1 MKRLFAKISLFF
13 LPILVL
19 YSCNTVKRLDGD
31 DLLLKKNNI
40 VINGETSTNSSVYN
54 LLEQKPNTRFLGF
67 PFRLHFYNLAR
78 PNIDSILSK
87 KYVEDTVKQKRL
99 IRKLSKKQFDKYI
112 ESRKNFNK
120 WIKKTGEAPAIVNKN
135 KIEESKAELE
145 SYYWNNGWFNVKTT
159 SKITELDKEKRAQ
172 VTYTIETGKPYQIDS
187 IKTLIEAPVLDSIY
201 KEHQENSFIKKRK
214 QYKTLDFNAER
225 ERLTRL
231 FRNNGIHNFEQE
243 LITFDADTI
252 QTNHNVNTTLRIQ
265 DLQANEGNTDTLQ
278 TFKVQ
283 HISRV
288 NIITDYEFA
297 NKNAP
302 LLDSAQVGNYYL
314 YSYDK
319 LAFKPEAITDAIFI
333 RPDKKYRDIDR
344 NRTYSRLNSYQVF
357 KYPNIQYMPDPAD
370 TTDTKLITNIF
381 LTPQKKY
388 SLGFDFDLSQSN
400 IQKFGIGFGGSFL
413 IRNIFR
419 RAENLQISA
428 RGSIGSSKDA
438 VSNKNQDQFF
448 DITEIGADISLTLP
462 RIFFPLNTDKVIP
475 KYMAPF
481 TAISFGVSTQKNI
494 GLDKQN
500 LTGKFSY
507 KWNPSKNLTNSFE
520 LLDIQYV
527 RNLNTDNYFNVYRS
541 SYNDLNEIANQ
552 ETVTTN
558 SAYFN
563 TNGNLSIPNGI
574 ESFIAD
580 IRNNNTTTTG
590 LTSGET
596 NIVRNIDER
605 KLRLTENNLIY
616 ASSYTYLWNTK
627 ENLYDQEFTRFR
639 FKIEAAGNF
648 LSAVSKISGLNKNNN
663 GNYEILGVNF
673 SQYIKPEI
681 DFIKHWDLGHDN
693 ILAFRSFGGV
703 AIPYE
708 NANSIPFTR
717 SFFAGGPNDNRA
729 WQAYDLGPGS
739 SGGRNEFN
747 EANMKLAFNLEH
759 RYNLFGSLNSAF
771 FIDAGNIWNVLDIV
785 EDDASTF
792 TSLSDLKEIAIGSGF
807 GLRYDFNFFILR
819 FDIGFKT
826 YNPARTLGNR
836 WFKEYN
842 FAHAVYNVGINYP
855 F

>member
-1 MKRLFAKISLFF
+1 MKRFFAKISLFF
-13 LPILVL
+13 LPILLL
-19 YSCNTVKRLDGD
+19 YSCNAVKRLED
-31 DLLLKKNNI
+31 DELLLKKNEI
-40 VINGETSTNSSVYN
+40 TVNGEPAQKAAVYN
-54 LLEQKPNTRFLGF
+54 LVEQEPNTRFLGV
-67 PFRLHFYNLAR
+67 PFRLHFYNLAQ

-87 KYVEDTVKQKRL
+87 KFIEDSVKQKRL
-99 IRKLSKKQFDKYI
+99 IRKLSKKQFDKFI
-112 ESRKNFNK
+112 ENRKNFNA
-120 WIKKTGEAPAIVNKN
+120 WIKRTGEAPVIIDENE
-135 KIEESKAELE
+135 IEETKTELE
-145 SYYWNNGWFNVKTT
+145 SYYWNNGWFNVKT
-159 SKITELDKEKRAQ
+159 SSEIIPLDKEKRAR
-172 VTYTIETGKPYQIDS
+172 VTYNVETGEPYQIDS
-187 IKTLIEAPVLDSIY
+187 IKTLIESPVLDSIY
-201 KEHQENSFIKKRK
+201 QQHQKQSILKHRK

-225 ERLTRL
+225 ERLTNL

-265 DLQANEGNTDTLQ
+265 DIAPTENQDTLQ

-283 HISRV
+283 KISRV

-302 LLDSAQVGNYYL
+302 LLDSAQIGNYHL

-333 RPDKKYRDIDR
+333 KPGNIYRDIDR
-344 NRTYSRLNSYQVF
+344 NRTYSRLNAYQVF
-357 KYPNIQYMPDPAD
+357 KYPNIQYMPDPKD
-370 TTDTKLITNIF
+370 TTNTKLITNIF

-388 SLGFDFDLSQSN
+388 SLGFDFDVSQSN

-413 IRNIFR
+413 IRNVFR

-438 VSNKNQDQFF
+438 VASNDKDRFF

-462 RIFFPLNTDKVIP
+462 RIFFPINTERIIP
-475 KYMAPF
+475 KYMSPF
-481 TAISFGVSTQKNI
+481 TAISFGISTQQNI

-507 KWNPSKNLTNSFE
+507 RWNPSKKLTNTFE
-520 LLDIQYV
+520 LLDVQYV

-541 SYNDLNEIANQ
+541 SYSDLNDIAGQ
-552 ETVTTN
+552 DRVTTN
-558 SAYFN
+558 PSYFDED
-563 TNGNLSIPNGI
+563 GDLSIPKGAEN
-574 ESFIAD
+574 FITD
-580 IRNNNTTTTG
+580 VQNNTSSTGGLNPGEIDIIRN
-590 LTSGET
+590 
-596 NIVRNIDER
+596 IAER
-605 KLRLTENNLIY
+605 KQRLTENNLIY

-627 ENLYDQEFTRFR
+627 ENLYDREFTRFR

-648 LSAVSKISGLNKNNN
+648 LSAVSNLSGLSKNEN

-693 ILAFRSFGGV
+693 ILAFRSFAGV
-703 AIPYE
+703 AIPYG

-747 EANMKLAFNLEH
+747 EANMKLAFNVEH

-771 FIDAGNIWNVLDIV
+771 FIDVGNIWNVLDIV

-792 TSLSDLKEIAIGSGF
+792 TALSDLKDIAVGSGF

-826 YNPARTLGNR
+826 YNPARTVGKR